1 MPYIK
6 DTCANHIKENS
17 DIVKTISHFIEI
29 KKKGANYS
37 ACCPFH
43 NEKTPSFVISP
54 SKEMYKCFGCGAAG
68 NSVSFVMQHKNA
80 NYPEALE
87 IIASLNNITVEY
99 EDAEWA
105 KEKEERSKQK
115 EKLRPLLNEANKKYL
130 QELKKLSENH
140 PAIQEI
146 KRREYDEDIIAEWE
160 IGFAP
165 GGKLIHSYAIQ
176 NKLLNQAKE
185 LGLCGE
191 EYDKYWNRVTYPIRD
206 INGLLV
212 GIAGRDVSGNED
224 SAKWINPTNSIIYN
238 KDKIWFGLNKA
249 AKEITKQKEAWI
261 VEGYNDVIAWH
272 RHGLINTISPC
283 GTAIT
288 KNQLTRL
295 KRLTENIILCMDGD
309 NAGKKSMLKNIPE
322 MLSMGFR
329 VFVVSLPDCDPDEY
343 VRKHEEEIQKKSL
356 TKLINNKETRKD
368 GFQFLME
375 HKISG
380 DDLSKAQGAK
390 DLCKIISQIE
400 DESYRLIYSGWLIK
414 ESKIPKKQIDT
425 WIKTETESNKDNT
438 QEATWYLLP
447 KEVKSNLKELKPV
460 IDNYG
465 LFIDGNK
472 IYVRT
477 GDEKPFTF
485 KEVSNFSIEI
495 IQHMQDEKLPMKL
508 LRIKN
513 IHGEERIFDV
523 PSQNLDTPQLFD
535 TTMAGQGNF
544 LWIGGRNEF
553 QKLRKYLF
561 DKMGVGQKIE
571 VLGWQ
576 PDGFYLFNNA
586 VVRPGEGIKEI
597 DENGIYKNG
606 KVSYYIPSANRIY
619 QNNDF
624 KFTPQK
630 KVRLLRSNVTFSA
643 YCSKMK
649 EVHREHAITGILFTV
664 ASMFLDIIEDKLGN
678 FPLLFLYGPP
688 SSGKDQLIEC
698 CQSFFGI
705 PQTPIHIGNKIST
718 SKAQV
723 RKFAQFR
730 NIIVHLSEYRP
741 GDQMLDELLK
751 GFWDRRGY
759 ERGTIDSS
767 YGTETVPINSSVI
780 FTGNHYPDDDALIT
794 RVIAEEMVKTDFGP
808 KEKKAYQEL
817 KDMYKSGISYITA
830 EMVQHRKIWEDRFK
844 ETFRKVEGELKS
856 DLEIAATHDRLISN
870 VAVLGATYEL
880 MKDVVLFPFAY
891 NDFVSH
897 IRKGLDNQLRKLNTA
912 SVSMKWWDCLLAAI
926 RTKQDPLRHGREF
939 EVKDDKLYFNFT
951 HTYNRVATQW
961 WAQYHENVPGKSK
974 ISDMIKKDR
983 TFIEEKSCHYMENNR
998 TSVWV
1003 VDLTTIPIKN
1013 DLNDAIEWQKM
1024 EGTDI
1029 PVRNIAPATPDIF
1042 SDNTLLPENN
1052 RPF

>member
-1 MPYIK
+1 
-6 DTCANHIKENS
+6 
-17 DIVKTISHFIEI
+17 
-29 KKKGANYS
+29 
-37 ACCPFH
+37 
-43 NEKTPSFVISP
+43 
-54 SKEMYKCFGCGAAG
+54 
-68 NSVSFVMQHKNA
+68 
-80 NYPEALE
+80 
-87 IIASLNNITVEY
+87 
-99 EDAEWA
+99 
-105 KEKEERSKQK
+105 
-115 EKLRPLLNEANKKYL
+115 
-130 QELKKLSENH
+130 
-140 PAIQEI
+140 
-146 KRREYDEDIIAEWE
+146 
-160 IGFAP
+160 
-165 GGKLIHSYAIQ
+165 
-176 NKLLNQAKE
+176 
-185 LGLCGE
+185 
-191 EYDKYWNRVTYPIRD
+191 
-206 INGLLV
+206 
-212 GIAGRDVSGNED
+212 
-224 SAKWINPTNSIIYN
+224 
-238 KDKIWFGLNKA
+238 
-249 AKEITKQKEAWI
+249 
-261 VEGYNDVIAWH
+261 
-272 RHGLINTISPC
+272 
-283 GTAIT
+283 
-288 KNQLTRL
+288 
-295 KRLTENIILCMDGD
+295 
-309 NAGKKSMLKNIPE
+309 
-322 MLSMGFR
+322 
-329 VFVVSLPDCDPDEY
+329 
-343 VRKHEEEIQKKSL
+343 
-356 TKLINNKETRKD
+356 
-368 GFQFLME
+368 
-375 HKISG
+375 
-380 DDLSKAQGAK
+380 
-390 DLCKIISQIE
+390 
-400 DESYRLIYSGWLIK
+400 
-414 ESKIPKKQIDT
+414 
-425 WIKTETESNKDNT
+425 
-438 QEATWYLLP
+438 
-447 KEVKSNLKELKPV
+447 
-460 IDNYG
+460 
-465 LFIDGNK
+465 
-472 IYVRT
+472 
-477 GDEKPFTF
+477 
-485 KEVSNFSIEI
+485 
-495 IQHMQDEKLPMKL
+495 
-508 LRIKN
+508 
-513 IHGEERIFDV
+513 
-523 PSQNLDTPQLFD
+523 
-535 TTMAGQGNF
+535 
-544 LWIGGRNEF
+544 
-553 QKLRKYLF
+553 
-561 DKMGVGQKIE
+561 
-571 VLGWQ
+571 
-576 PDGFYLFNNA
+576 
-586 VVRPGEGIKEI
+586 
-597 DENGIYKNG
+597 
-606 KVSYYIPSANRIY
+606 
-619 QNNDF
+619 
-624 KFTPQK
+624 
-630 KVRLLRSNVTFSA
+630 
-643 YCSKMK
+643 MK